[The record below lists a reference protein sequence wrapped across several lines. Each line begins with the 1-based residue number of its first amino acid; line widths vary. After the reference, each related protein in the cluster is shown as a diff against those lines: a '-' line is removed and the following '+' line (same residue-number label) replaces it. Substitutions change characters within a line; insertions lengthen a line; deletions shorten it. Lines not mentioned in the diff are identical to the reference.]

1 MIKKGSYKQ
10 KQEYYGHENMKY
22 TPNYKIRNISIFFDS
37 IIFFFF
43 EPTIETI
50 IFNISQSK
58 HNINYSTP
66 FCNSLEYFFCF
77 SLCSVFIF
85 IKIGVDE

>member
-1 MIKKGSYKQ
+1 MIKKGSYEQ
-10 KQEYYGHENMKY
+10 KQEYDGHENMKY

-66 FCNSLEYFFCF
+66 FCNSLGYFFLF
-77 SLCSVFIF
+77 LIVLLFHF
-85 IKIGVDE
+85 H